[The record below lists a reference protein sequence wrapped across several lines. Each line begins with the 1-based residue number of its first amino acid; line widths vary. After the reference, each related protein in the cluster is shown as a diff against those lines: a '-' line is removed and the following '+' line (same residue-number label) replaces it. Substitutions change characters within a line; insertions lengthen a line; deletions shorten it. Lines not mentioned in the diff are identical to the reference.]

1 MKRIFKYKLPR
12 DGAVITITANVIKW
26 LNIQEQDGWPMV
38 WAVVDDVGYE
48 SEYEI
53 VAWGTGWEFPDE
65 LNHCRY
71 IGTAQDGAGYVW
83 HYFMQEKSKSWSPA
97 ETAITTD
104 KLDKDYWYWN
114 SPSITTP
121 ATVQDYAVKITC
133 GDVDSTA
140 SGWALDQACINTTA
154 SIDALQDVI
163 EHLTAAVASS
173 NTATLRAC
181 T

>member
-12 DGAVITITANVIKW
+12 DGGEIITITANVIKW
-26 LNIQEQDGWPMV
+26 LDVQEQDGWPMI
-38 WAVVDDVGYE
+38 WAVVDDAGYE

-71 IGTAQDGAGYVW
+71 IGTAQDGYGYVW

-97 ETAITTD
+97 ETAIATE
-104 KLDKDYWYWN
+104 KLDMDYWN
-114 SPSITTP
+114 GLLTTTP
-121 ATVQDYAVKITC
+121 ATVQDYTTLISC
-133 GDVDSTA
+133 GDADSAISGLTLDKA
-140 SGWALDQACINTTA
+140 STTT
-154 SIDALQDVI
+154 IDALQNWV
-163 EHLTAAVASS
+163 ESVTAAVASS
-173 NTATLRAC
+173 NTATLKAY

>member
-12 DGAVITITANVIKW
+12 DGEIVTITASVVKW
-26 LNIQEQDGWPMV
+26 LDIQEQNGWPHI
-38 WAVVDDVGYE
+38 WAVVDDAGYE

-53 VAWGTGWEFPDE
+53 VAWGTGWEFPSE

-71 IGTAQDGAGYVW
+71 MGTAQDGAGYIW

-97 ETAITTD
+97 EAGIATEQ
-104 KLDKDYWYWN
+104 LDMDYWN
-114 SPSITTP
+114 SLLTTTP
-121 ATVQDYAVKITC
+121 ATVQDYTISISCGEPDSAV
-133 GDVDSTA
+133 
-140 SGWALDQACINTTA
+140 SGLILDKACTNATTT
-154 SIDALQDVI
+154 IDNLQGWV
-163 EHLTAAVASS
+163 ESVTAAVASS